1 MNVPPSEK
9 IAEPYQSMTF
19 LFFLTIIQFWWIA
32 IWGIAYIVIDMIAG
46 RSKWIEFFIYLV
58 MLGATVILLHMN
70 PKLLDKL

>member
-1 MNVPPSEK
+1 
-9 IAEPYQSMTF
+9 MTF

-46 RSKWIEFFIYLV
+46 PSKLIEFFIYIV
-58 MLGATVILLHMN
+58 MLGGTVVLLHMN